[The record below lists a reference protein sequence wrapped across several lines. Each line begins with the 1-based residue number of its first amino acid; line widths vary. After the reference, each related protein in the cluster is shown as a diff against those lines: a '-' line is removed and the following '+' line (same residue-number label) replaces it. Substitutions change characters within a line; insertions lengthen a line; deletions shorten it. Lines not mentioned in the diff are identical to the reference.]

1 MHLRHVQ
8 PNAIRMKRLMDFL
21 RSNGKHDERVLTV
34 MAGIP
39 RELFVPKTMA
49 TDAYDDAC
57 LPIGEQQTISMPSVV
72 AQMTS
77 ALELTGAE
85 KVLEIGTGCGYQTS
99 ILCKLSKRVFTIE
112 RLKRLSETAV
122 QRLQDMGY
130 TNFTPMVGDGTLGW
144 PAQAPFD
151 RIIVTAAGPW
161 VPSAL
166 VAQLAVGGVLVIP
179 VGPQETTQKLIK
191 IVKLADG
198 TTEESTL
205 GTVSF
210 VPLVGEQGI
219 KLAKRA

>member
-1 MHLRHVQ
+1 MHLRDVK
-8 PNAIRMKRLMDFL
+8 PNAIRMKRLMDTL
-21 RSNGKHDERVLTV
+21 RANGKYDERVLAV

-39 RELFVPKTMA
+39 REMFVPKAMA

-77 ALELTGAE
+77 ALELTGSE

-99 ILCKLSKRVFTIE
+99 ILSKLVKRVFTIE
-112 RLKRLSETAV
+112 RLKGLSVTAV

-130 TNFTPMVGDGTLGW
+130 TNITPLVGDGTLGW
-144 PAQAPFD
+144 PGQAPFD

-166 VAQLAVGGVLVIP
+166 IQQLKVGGILVIP
-179 VGPQETTQKLIK
+179 VGGQEAMQKLVKVIK
-191 IVKLADG
+191 TEAG
-198 TTEESTL
+198 TEETVL
-205 GTVSF
+205 GMVSF
-210 VPLVGEQGI
+210 VPLVGEQGV
-219 KLAKRA
+219 KLRA

>member
-1 MHLRHVQ
+1 MHLRNVQ
-8 PNAIRMKRLMDFL
+8 PNAIRMKRLMDIL
-21 RSNGKHDERVLTV
+21 RGQGKYDERVLAV
-34 MAGIP
+34 MAAIP

-77 ALELTGAE
+77 ALGLVGTE

-99 ILCKLSKRVFTIE
+99 VLSKLSKRVFTIE

-122 QRLQDMGY
+122 QRLHDMGY

-161 VPSAL
+161 VPAAL
-166 VAQLAVGGVLVIP
+166 VEQLAVGGILVIP
-179 VGPQETTQKLIK
+179 VGPQETMQKLLK
-191 IVKLADG
+191 ITKLADG
-198 TTEESTL
+198 TTEEATL

-210 VPLVGEQGI
+210 VPLVGEQGL
-219 KLAKRA
+219 KQVRRA